1 MFWLGLLL
9 EVSFSVLLMLIW
21 LFCSDK
27 SYVESVVSFLHDVV
41 PQASKPLL
49 FELKNLYFHNV
60 ILCKLVYVS
69 DSHYFYRLCLFIF
82 NLQGILGCLKS
93 LNSRNFINNA
103 NNPFKVQLGNR
114 FEIQRKNERDYC

>member
-60 ILCKLVYVS
+60 ILCTAIATI
-69 DSHYFYRLCLFIF
+69 FIF
-82 NLQGILGCLKS
+82 YVFSFSIC
-93 LNSRNFINNA
+93 
-103 NNPFKVQLGNR
+103 KV
-114 FEIQRKNERDYC
+114 F